1 MIDLLSWL
9 ASLPIGQ
16 ALRRISWL
24 VPWLQVVHILA
35 NGVILGAVVM
45 IGMRVWGISRSQA
58 TIAMARRFHPWI
70 WGALVALTVSGVL
83 LIFYTPRRALLDL
96 AFQAKMWTMVVAVAA
111 TVALLFAMQPERQAA
126 AEKAGR
132 HTLASLLASLTL
144 VLWVGVTL
152 AGRGRWFA
160 AMMTRVIQ

>member
-70 WGALVALTVSGVL
+70 WGALAALTVSGVL

-96 AFQAKMWTMVVAVAA
+96 AFQVKMWTTVVAVAV
-111 TVALLFAMQPERQAA
+111 TVAFLFALRPEKEAA
-126 AEKAGR
+126 MGDPGR
-132 HTLASLLASLTL
+132 HRLASLLASLTL
-144 VLWVGVTL
+144 ALWVGVTL

-160 AMMTRVIQ
+160 AMMTRM